1 MTTSSTEDAANYEPD
16 HFAFKP
22 HQDLGTLLLCLI
34 QVALTN
40 PTTYPTLQFG
50 TSGQVKAANFFRTS
64 NGQAQ
69 PSRLNVETTAG
80 MFLITVDQ
88 YTD

>member
-1 MTTSSTEDAANYEPD
+1 MTTSPLDPKATD
-16 HFAFKP
+16 HFAFEP

-40 PTTYPTLQFG
+40 PNTYNTLKFG

-69 PSRLNVETTAG
+69 PSRLNIETTAG
-80 MFLITVDQ
+80 MFLVTVDH
-88 YTD
+88 YAE